1 MIHKHLWCYVLAVAL
16 LGACVPSKKYKAL
29 ETKYNAL
36 NDSTSVQLRVLEA
49 NNNILRQE
57 LDTLK
62 KQRLALEQQN
72 ATLKLGSEKSVAMLN
87 KMMRDYTVLEK
98 EHITLLKNSAEE
110 ASFKKKMLAQ
120 NKAKLVT
127 SSQLL
132 RKYRQQIFKLQ
143 NQLASQE
150 RVLNQTPVNTP
161 ANYTNDDNPVD
172 LRSRIIA
179 KIPAE
184 DRKYF
189 DIDVD
194 NGKVYIE
201 IVDSVLFEPNQ
212 SKLTP
217 EGQELLANLKKIL
230 KGYNLA
236 VNDNDEN
243 AAENGKTNN
252 RANQVNRILQSSNA
266 KKRKV
271 EMSTSTIDP
280 HKNATSL
287 VPLKG
292 RKKIDKNPKG
302 KTLIV
307 VSEQD

>member
-1 MIHKHLWCYVLAVAL
+1 

-29 ETKYNAL
+29 EAKYKAL
-36 NDSTSVQLRVLEA
+36 DDSTSVQLKVLEA

-62 KQRLALEQQN
+62 KQRALLEQQN
-72 ATLKLGSEKSVAMLN
+72 ATLRLGSEKSVAMLN
-87 KMMRDYTVLEK
+87 RMMREYTTLEN
-98 EHITLLKNSAEE
+98 EHITLLKNSAQE

-120 NKAKLVT
+120 NQAKLVT

-143 NQLASQE
+143 NQLTSQE
-150 RVLNQTPVNTP
+150 QIVRQTPKTP
-161 ANYTNDDNPVD
+161 ATYTDDNNPVD

-212 SKLTP
+212 NKLTQD
-217 EGQELLANLKKIL
+217 GQELLANLKKIL
-230 KGYNLA
+230 QGYNLA

-243 AAENGKTNN
+243 EAENGKTNQ
-252 RANQVNRILQSSNA
+252 RSSQVKRILQLSNTN
-266 KKRKV
+266 KRKT
-271 EMSTSTIDP
+271 ELSTSTIDP

-292 RKKIDKNPKG
+292 RKKLDKNPKG

>member
-1 MIHKHLWCYVLAVAL
+1 MIHKYLWCYVLAIVC

-29 ETKYNAL
+29 EAKYKAL
-36 NDSTSVQLRVLEA
+36 DDSTSVQLKVLEA
-49 NNNILRQE
+49 NNNILRHE

-62 KQRLALEQQN
+62 KQRALLEQQN
-72 ATLKLGSEKSVAMLN
+72 ATLRLGSEKSVAMLN
-87 KMMRDYTVLEK
+87 RMMREYTTLET
-98 EHITLLKNSAEE
+98 EHITLLKNSAQE

-120 NKAKLVT
+120 NQAKLVT

-143 NQLASQE
+143 NQLTSQE
-150 RVLNQTPVNTP
+150 QIVRQTPKTP
-161 ANYTNDDNPVD
+161 ATYTDDNNPVD

-212 SKLTP
+212 NKLTQD
-217 EGQELLANLKKIL
+217 GQELLASLKKIL
-230 KGYNLA
+230 QGYNLA

-243 AAENGKTNN
+243 AAENGKTNQ
-252 RANQVNRILQSSNA
+252 RSSQVKRILQLSNT
-266 KKRKV
+266 KKRKT
-271 EMSTSTIDP
+271 ELSTTTIDP

-292 RKKIDKNPKG
+292 RKKLDKNPKG

>member
-1 MIHKHLWCYVLAVAL
+1 MIHKNLWYYIVVIAL
-16 LGACVPSKKYKAL
+16 LGACVPSKKYKSL
-29 ETKYNAL
+29 EAKYNAL
-36 NDSTSVQLRVLEA
+36 NDSTSIQIKVLEA
-49 NNNILRQE
+49 NNTILRQE

-62 KQRLALEQQN
+62 KQRAVLEQKN
-72 ATLKLGSEKSVAMLN
+72 ATLRLGNEKSVAMLN
-87 KMMRDYTVLEK
+87 KMMRNYTVLES
-98 EHITLLKNSAEE
+98 EHITLLKNSAQE

-120 NKAKLVT
+120 NQEKLVT

-143 NQLASQE
+143 NQLTSQKQ
-150 RVLNQTPVNTP
+150 VLKQNTVPPVHHE
-161 ANYTNDDNPVD
+161 DDNPVD
-172 LRSRIIA
+172 LRSRIMA
-179 KIPAE
+179 KIPPQ

-212 SKLTP
+212 NKLTP
-217 EGQELLANLKKIL
+217 EGEALLANLKNIL

-243 AAENGKTNN
+243 AAENGKQNHRTS
-252 RANQVNRILQSSNA
+252 QVNRILQSPNG
-266 KKRKV
+266 KKRKT
-271 EMSTSTIDP
+271 ELPTSTIDP

-292 RKKIDKNPKG
+292 RKKLDKSPKG

>member
-1 MIHKHLWCYVLAVAL
+1 LK
-16 LGACVPSKKYKAL
+16 
-29 ETKYNAL
+29 
-36 NDSTSVQLRVLEA
+36 VLEA

-62 KQRLALEQQN
+62 KQRALLEQQN
-72 ATLKLGSEKSVAMLN
+72 ATLRLGSEKSVAMLN
-87 KMMRDYTVLEK
+87 RMMREYTTLEN
-98 EHITLLKNSAEE
+98 EHITLLKNSAQE

-120 NKAKLVT
+120 NQAKLVT

-143 NQLASQE
+143 NQLTSQE
-150 RVLNQTPVNTP
+150 QIVRQTPKTP
-161 ANYTNDDNPVD
+161 ATYTDDNNPVD

-212 SKLTP
+212 NKLTQD
-217 EGQELLANLKKIL
+217 GQELLANLKKIL
-230 KGYNLA
+230 QGYNLA

-243 AAENGKTNN
+243 EAENGKTNQ
-252 RANQVNRILQSSNA
+252 RSSQVKRILQLSNTN
-266 KKRKV
+266 KRKT
-271 EMSTSTIDP
+271 ELSTSTIDP

-292 RKKIDKNPKG
+292 RKKLDKNPKG

>member
-1 MIHKHLWCYVLAVAL
+1 MIHKHLWCCVLAIAC

-29 ETKYNAL
+29 EAKYKAL
-36 NDSTSVQLRVLEA
+36 DDSTSVQLKVLEA
-49 NNNILRQE
+49 NNNILRHE

-62 KQRLALEQQN
+62 KQRVLLEQQN
-72 ATLKLGSEKSVAMLN
+72 ATLRLGGEKSVAMLN
-87 KMMRDYTVLEK
+87 RMMREYTTLEN
-98 EHITLLKNSAEE
+98 EYITLLKNSAQE

-120 NKAKLVT
+120 NQAKLVT

-143 NQLASQE
+143 NQLSSQE
-150 RVLNQTPVNTP
+150 QIVHQTPKTP
-161 ANYTNDDNPVD
+161 TTYTDDNNPVD

-212 SKLTP
+212 NKLTQD
-217 EGQELLANLKKIL
+217 GQELLASLKKIL
-230 KGYNLA
+230 QGYNLA

-243 AAENGKTNN
+243 AAENGKTSQ
-252 RANQVNRILQSSNA
+252 RSSQVKRILQLSNA
-266 KKRKV
+266 KKRKT
-271 EMSTSTIDP
+271 ELSTSTIDP

-292 RKKIDKNPKG
+292 RKKLDKNPKG

>member
-1 MIHKHLWCYVLAVAL
+1 MIHKHLWCYVLAIAC

-29 ETKYNAL
+29 EAKYKAL
-36 NDSTSVQLRVLEA
+36 DDSTSVQLKVLEA

-62 KQRLALEQQN
+62 KQRALLEQQN
-72 ATLKLGSEKSVAMLN
+72 ATLRLGSEKSVAMLN
-87 KMMRDYTVLEK
+87 RMMREYTTLEN
-98 EHITLLKNSAEE
+98 EHITLLKNSAQE

-120 NKAKLVT
+120 NQAKLVT

-143 NQLASQE
+143 NQLTSQE
-150 RVLNQTPVNTP
+150 QIVRQTPKTL
-161 ANYTNDDNPVD
+161 ATYTDDNNPVD

-212 SKLTP
+212 NKLTQD
-217 EGQELLANLKKIL
+217 GQELLASLKKIL
-230 KGYNLA
+230 QGYNLA

-243 AAENGKTNN
+243 AAENGKTNQ
-252 RANQVNRILQSSNA
+252 RSSQVKRVLQLSNA
-266 KKRKV
+266 KKRKT
-271 EMSTSTIDP
+271 ELSTSTIDP

-292 RKKIDKNPKG
+292 RKKLDKNPKG

>member
-1 MIHKHLWCYVLAVAL
+1 MLAIAC

-29 ETKYNAL
+29 EAKYKAL
-36 NDSTSVQLRVLEA
+36 DDSTSVQLKVLEA

-62 KQRLALEQQN
+62 KQRALLEQQN
-72 ATLKLGSEKSVAMLN
+72 ATLRLGSEKSVAMLN
-87 KMMRDYTVLEK
+87 RMMREYTTLEN
-98 EHITLLKNSAEE
+98 EHITLLKNSAQE

-120 NKAKLVT
+120 NQAKLVT

-143 NQLASQE
+143 NQLTSQE
-150 RVLNQTPVNTP
+150 QIVRQTPKTL
-161 ANYTNDDNPVD
+161 ATYTDDNNPVD

-212 SKLTP
+212 NKLTQD
-217 EGQELLANLKKIL
+217 GQELLASLKKIL
-230 KGYNLA
+230 QGYNLA

-243 AAENGKTNN
+243 AAENGKTNQ
-252 RANQVNRILQSSNA
+252 RSSQVKRVLQLSNA
-266 KKRKV
+266 KKRKT
-271 EMSTSTIDP
+271 ELSTSTIDP

-292 RKKIDKNPKG
+292 RKKLDKNPKG

>member
-1 MIHKHLWCYVLAVAL
+1 
-16 LGACVPSKKYKAL
+16 
-29 ETKYNAL
+29 
-36 NDSTSVQLRVLEA
+36 
-49 NNNILRQE
+49 
-57 LDTLK
+57 
-62 KQRLALEQQN
+62 
-72 ATLKLGSEKSVAMLN
+72 MLN
-87 KMMRDYTVLEK
+87 RMMREYTTLEN
-98 EHITLLKNSAEE
+98 EHITLLKNSAQE

-120 NKAKLVT
+120 NQAKLVT

-143 NQLASQE
+143 NQLTSQE
-150 RVLNQTPVNTP
+150 QIVRQTPKTP
-161 ANYTNDDNPVD
+161 ATYTDDNNPVD

-212 SKLTP
+212 NKLTQD
-217 EGQELLANLKKIL
+217 GQELLANLKKIL
-230 KGYNLA
+230 QGYNLA

-243 AAENGKTNN
+243 EAENGKTNQ
-252 RANQVNRILQSSNA
+252 RSSQVKRILQLSNTN
-266 KKRKV
+266 KRKT
-271 EMSTSTIDP
+271 ELSTSTIDP

-292 RKKIDKNPKG
+292 RKKLDKNPKG

>member
-1 MIHKHLWCYVLAVAL
+1 MIHKYLWCYVLAIVC

-29 ETKYNAL
+29 EAKYKAL
-36 NDSTSVQLRVLEA
+36 DDSTSVQLKVLEA
-49 NNNILRQE
+49 NNNILRHE

-62 KQRLALEQQN
+62 KQRALLEQQN
-72 ATLKLGSEKSVAMLN
+72 ATLRLGSEKSVAMLN
-87 KMMRDYTVLEK
+87 RMMREYTTLEN
-98 EHITLLKNSAEE
+98 EHITLLKNSAQE

-120 NKAKLVT
+120 NQAKLVT

-143 NQLASQE
+143 NQLTSQE
-150 RVLNQTPVNTP
+150 QIVRQTPKTP
-161 ANYTNDDNPVD
+161 VTYTDDNNPVD

-212 SKLTP
+212 NKLTQD
-217 EGQELLANLKKIL
+217 GQELLASLKKIL
-230 KGYNLA
+230 QGYNLA

-243 AAENGKTNN
+243 AAENGKTNQ
-252 RANQVNRILQSSNA
+252 RSSQVKRILQLSNT
-266 KKRKV
+266 KKRKT
-271 EMSTSTIDP
+271 ELSTTTIDP

-292 RKKIDKNPKG
+292 RKKLDKNPKG

>member
-1 MIHKHLWCYVLAVAL
+1 MLAIAC

-29 ETKYNAL
+29 EAKYKAL
-36 NDSTSVQLRVLEA
+36 DDSTSVQLKVLEA

-62 KQRLALEQQN
+62 KQRALLEQQN
-72 ATLKLGSEKSVAMLN
+72 ATLRLGSEKSVAMLN
-87 KMMRDYTVLEK
+87 RMMREYTTLEN
-98 EHITLLKNSAEE
+98 EHITLLKNSAQE

-120 NKAKLVT
+120 NQAKLVT

-143 NQLASQE
+143 NQLTSQE
-150 RVLNQTPVNTP
+150 QIVRQTPKTL
-161 ANYTNDDNPVD
+161 ATYTDDNNPVD

-212 SKLTP
+212 NKLTQD
-217 EGQELLANLKKIL
+217 GQELLASLKKIL
-230 KGYNLA
+230 QGYNLA

-243 AAENGKTNN
+243 AAENGKTNQ
-252 RANQVNRILQSSNA
+252 RSSQVKRVLQLSNA
-266 KKRKV
+266 KKRKT
-271 EMSTSTIDP
+271 ELSTSTIDS

-292 RKKIDKNPKG
+292 RKKLDKNPKG